1 MTYVGP
7 VFIEMLQKN
16 NKMACKLF
24 YFCLA
29 WGGGGGRLTGL
40 YRLPPGVKVIMM
52 GVRFPGDKLSRGRDK
67 LGHRP
72 RSKNVSFDVCLSR
85 LPADLV
91 IINSK
96 LTSKLRV
103 PLGHRSKGSF
113 RRSRAANSV
122 VDLIESRTRPKLY
135 EHLCYRRIFESIIPV
150 FPVYLRLL
158 SVFSVAYT
166 EIRKVMTDFIL
177 KQYTHPAGDVLW
189 VFVEPGN
196 VVP

>member
-29 WGGGGGRLTGL
+29 WGGGGARLTGL
-40 YRLPPGVKVIMM
+40 YSLPPGVKVIRM
-52 GVRFPGDKLSRGRDK
+52 GVRFSGDKLSRGRDK

-72 RSKNVSFDVCLSR
+72 RSKNVSFVVCLSR

-96 LTSKLRV
+96 LTSKLRYHWDT
-103 PLGHRSKGSF
+103 G
-113 RRSRAANSV
+113 
-122 VDLIESRTRPKLY
+122 
-135 EHLCYRRIFESIIPV
+135 
-150 FPVYLRLL
+150 LR
-158 SVFSVAYT
+158 
-166 EIRKVMTDFIL
+166 E
-177 KQYTHPAGDVLW
+177 VLDAQ
-189 VFVEPGN
+189 GQLTL
-196 VVP
+196 